1 MKGARHPR
9 HRLEPLL
16 QSPVRF
22 SVMAALASAERL
34 EFRFVRDA
42 VEIND
47 SALSKQSTALEE
59 AGLVEVEKGYLGK
72 RPRTWL
78 KATPKGREVFQ
89 EHCAGLQAIARGLA
103 VDPPAEV
110 LDRPTG
116 PEG

>member
-1 MKGARHPR
+1 MSTPRHPR
-9 HRLEPLL
+9 HRLDPLL

-47 SALSKQSTALEE
+47 SALSKQSATLEE

-78 KATPKGREVFQ
+78 SATPKGREVFQ
-89 EHCAGLQAIARGLA
+89 EHCACLREIARG
-103 VDPPAEV
+103 VDAGRLPA
-110 LDRPTG
+110 DSP
-116 PEG
+116 